1 MHAMLDLGS
10 FGDERLRRRGANFL
24 EALISKRTACL
35 RLLGGDRG
43 TTVAYGRFLHNETV
57 TRGAMVSNAAFH
69 VGAAARGRH
78 VLAIQDTTELNFAG
92 HVGSKRGF
100 DVVGNGRDIG
110 LFVHPVIVV
119 EAGDSDPRQVGHA
132 GGILGLADAKIYGRK
147 KAAPGGRKAREAARR
162 IPRPIEEKETFRWIE
177 GSRAAQEAL
186 SEAAMVTDISD
197 REGDFFEHFA
207 APRAANAEL
216 ITRATHDRKLSTGG
230 KLFATMAELAN
241 VVGQDIVVSGKDGK
255 PGRVAR
261 TRVSWQEIEM
271 PRPRVGHDVERL
283 PPTIKLNA
291 IRIAEVDPPPGAKPV
306 MWLLLTTHPVDDL
319 EEALRVVGW
328 YRARWTIEQ
337 VFRVMKSQGFD
348 LESSQIETPDAMAKL
363 ALAVLIA
370 ALRTMQLVN
379 ARSGTTGQR
388 LADAMGETEEALVEV
403 LSAKLEGKTERQKNP
418 HPEGSL
424 ARLSWVVAR
433 LGGWNGYEGR
443 HHRPAGPITMG
454 IGLVKFDA
462 IREGWLMRARA
473 DV

>member
-1 MHAMLDLGS
+1 
-10 FGDERLRRRGANFL
+10 
-24 EALISKRTACL
+24 
-35 RLLGGDRG
+35 
-43 TTVAYGRFLHNETV
+43 
-57 TRGAMVSNAAFH
+57 
-69 VGAAARGRH
+69 
-78 VLAIQDTTELNFAG
+78 
-92 HVGSKRGF
+92 
-100 DVVGNGRDIG
+100 
-110 LFVHPVIVV
+110 
-119 EAGDSDPRQVGHA
+119 
-132 GGILGLADAKIYGRK
+132 
-147 KAAPGGRKAREAARR
+147 
-162 IPRPIEEKETFRWIE
+162 
-177 GSRAAQEAL
+177 
-186 SEAAMVTDISD
+186 
-197 REGDFFEHFA
+197 
-207 APRAANAEL
+207 
-216 ITRATHDRKLSTGG
+216 
-230 KLFATMAELAN
+230 
-241 VVGQDIVVSGKDGK
+241 
-255 PGRVAR
+255 
-261 TRVSWQEIEM
+261 M

-283 PPTIKLNA
+283 PPTIKMNA
-291 IRIAEVDPPPGAKPV
+291 IRIAEVDPPPGARPV

-379 ARSGTTGQR
+379 ARSGTTGQT
-388 LADAMGETEEALVEV
+388 LGDAIGETEEALVEV

-418 HPEGSL
+418 HPKGSL